1 MLLKN
6 KMKKKIVDL
15 ETNLDFKTRS
25 PIQWQDH
32 EVETFIT
39 IQGGP
44 CYTWCT
50 MLVQTHHILTQMHIA
65 ITSILE
71 FVKICIVCDNSKYI
85 WNKFV
90 SIEWVGTLI

>member
-1 MLLKN
+1 MKEKSQMLLKN

-44 CYTWCT
+44 CYT
-50 MLVQTHHILTQMHIA
+50 
-65 ITSILE
+65 
-71 FVKICIVCDNSKYI
+71 
-85 WNKFV
+85 
-90 SIEWVGTLI
+90 